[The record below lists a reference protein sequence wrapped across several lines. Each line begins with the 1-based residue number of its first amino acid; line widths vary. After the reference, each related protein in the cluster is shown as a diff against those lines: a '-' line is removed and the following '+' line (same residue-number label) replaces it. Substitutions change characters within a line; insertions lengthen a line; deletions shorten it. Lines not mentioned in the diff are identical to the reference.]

1 MVDTKEKGEN
11 PKSNITPEKGVPQS
25 VIPPLSIRINMEDNN
40 EEDEEEYEEEEED
53 EEEVEY
59 EEEDDESEEEE
70 EEKEEEEEEVEE
82 EKVKKEETNKESA
95 VKEDEKKDKEVKK
108 GEELGEDSKSKEKRA
123 SSRDKSTK
131 KSVVN
136 GDNKPESSS
145 RKKGPKRV
153 ESMGMVFMCSSKTK
167 TDCFRYKIL
176 GLPANKQDQ
185 VAKIYK
191 GMRLFLFDV
200 DLRLMYGI
208 FKAAGPGGYNI
219 EPKAFKNEFPSQVRF
234 SVLDDCLPVAEEKF
248 KDVLKENYYTR
259 SKFEGLLKADQVKKL
274 CKLFAVTSKGH
285 NRPKSGL
292 KSRGRTRAVEN
303 HRVRSSDERRIRN
316 REDESRDRKK
326 RKIRSREEERRFRPR
341 SRSRSRS
348 RSPPRREKR
357 RYSDYERPPVLYERA
372 APVAVRYLPPPPL
385 PVVSPAR
392 SYPYE
397 RPPPYDH
404 RTYHDEMRARDW
416 DRDRERDPY
425 YVYSREGP
433 PNVYALPP
441 EYHIVSR
448 EYHHPPTAVQPP
460 PPEYR
465 FSDRVS
471 DYRDVGPPPPEYRSH
486 RTHYRY

>member
-1 MVDTKEKGEN
+1 MG
-11 PKSNITPEKGVPQS
+11 
-25 VIPPLSIRINMEDNN
+25 NM
-40 EEDEEEYEEEEED
+40 EEEEEEEE

-59 EEEDDESEEEE
+59 EEEEEIEEEE
-70 EEKEEEEEEVEE
+70 VEEEEEEVEYYE
-82 EKVKKEETNKESA
+82 EEIEEEEEEVEYYEEEIEYEEEEVEYEEVIEYEDEDEETNKESA

-108 GEELGEDSKSKEKRA
+108 GEELGEDPKSKEKRA

-248 KDVLKENYYTR
+248 KDVIKENYYTR
-259 SKFEGLLKADQVKKL
+259 NNFEGLLKADQVKKL
-274 CKLFAVTSKGH
+274 CMLFTVTQQ
-285 NRPKSGL
+285 
-292 KSRGRTRAVEN
+292 VEN
-303 HRVRSSDERRIRN
+303 HRTRSDERRIRN
-316 REDESRDRKK
+316 REDESRDQKK
-326 RKIRSREEERRFRPR
+326 LKIRDQEEERRFHPR
-341 SRSRSRS
+341 SWSH
-348 RSPPRREKR
+348 SPPRREKR
-357 RYSDYERPPVLYERA
+357 RYNDYEQPPVLYQRA
-372 APVAVRYLPPPPL
+372 TTVTVRYLPPPPL
-385 PVVSPAR
+385 PVASPAT
-392 SYPYE
+392 SY
-397 RPPPYDH
+397 PYDH
-404 RTYHDEMRARDW
+404 RAYREEIREQ
-416 DRDRERDPY
+416 ERDPY
-425 YVYSREGP
+425 YVFYREAP
-433 PNVYALPP
+433 APTVYALPP

-448 EYHHPPTAVQPP
+448 EYHHPPPAVQPP
-460 PPEYR
+460 PPPAEHR
-465 FSDRVS
+465 FS
-471 DYRDVGPPPPEYRSH
+471 DYRDVGPPPEYRSH
-486 RTHYRY
+486 ETHYRY